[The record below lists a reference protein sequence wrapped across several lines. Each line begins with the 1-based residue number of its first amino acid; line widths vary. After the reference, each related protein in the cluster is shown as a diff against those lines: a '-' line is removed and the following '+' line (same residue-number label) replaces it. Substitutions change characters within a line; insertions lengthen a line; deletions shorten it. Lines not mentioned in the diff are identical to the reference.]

1 MYVPFQIFFSPI
13 RHCVYLAAATIHP
26 HHNHLPQN
34 EPSFPKPQTTLDQA
48 PTLQC
53 SPWTLPLVA
62 LFRGTRGCLSTFLM
76 RLQLSDHHSRCWG
89 VLLLLVS
96 PLLTQGLP
104 QSTGS
109 MKVCGINEPERD
121 TLCQI
126 KLFVLSEI
134 IT

>member
-1 MYVPFQIFFSPI
+1 M
-13 RHCVYLAAATIHP
+13 
-26 HHNHLPQN
+26 
-34 EPSFPKPQTTLDQA
+34 
-48 PTLQC
+48 
-53 SPWTLPLVA
+53 
-62 LFRGTRGCLSTFLM
+62 G
-76 RLQLSDHHSRCWG
+76 LQLSDHHSRCWG

-134 IT
+134 FFFSVFDPQLVDSIMRNP